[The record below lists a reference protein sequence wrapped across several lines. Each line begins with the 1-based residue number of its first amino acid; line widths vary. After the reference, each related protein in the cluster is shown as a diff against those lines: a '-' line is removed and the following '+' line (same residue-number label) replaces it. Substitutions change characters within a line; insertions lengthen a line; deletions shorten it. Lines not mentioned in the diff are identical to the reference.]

1 MTPQEGEEFLTKL
14 LNKNLRV
21 QTTDSRLFW
30 GQFRCT
36 DPDANVV
43 LTSTYE
49 YSPASRSK
57 VASTTTATTSSDT
70 QSGNVQQSMLGEMQS
85 RYLGLV
91 VVPGKHIVKIEVEEF
106 LSQLPKTT
114 KKAGSKFISF
124 SIIIA
129 VTTFSKS
136 RSRNSDGSVGGSFRH
151 IARPLTAP
159 NVSVTVINATE
170 ERARLFGT

>member
-114 KKAGSKFISF
+114 KKPAQNSSALASSSPSLPSAKAEAE
-124 SIIIA
+124 IA
-129 VTTFSKS
+129 
-136 RSRNSDGSVGGSFRH
+136 
-151 IARPLTAP
+151 TAASEV
-159 NVSVTVINATE
+159 VSGI
-170 ERARLFGT
+170 